1 MNDQKLE
8 NNVRKDA
15 AKVKKDIGGMV
26 EDSAAL
32 LSSFEDNVSHVTGK
46 AKSDLTNWV
55 EDGVSQLSTSFEKVT
70 SDASKTAV
78 NAADSVKKDVGRGL
92 RQYNAKAQ
100 KTADK
105 IPGGLGKQAASYP
118 WVAMSIALIIGLVL
132 GSLLN
137 PTRQH
142 HG

>member
-1 MNDQKLE
+1 
-8 NNVRKDA
+8 
-15 AKVKKDIGGMV
+15 
-26 EDSAAL
+26 
-32 LSSFEDNVSHVTGK
+32 
-46 AKSDLTNWV
+46 
-55 EDGVSQLSTSFEKVT
+55 LSTSFEKVT

-118 WVAMSIALIIGLVL
+118 WVAMSIALIIGLPVRKFTK
-132 GSLLN
+132 SYPTASWVILLSQPLYLQIGGN
-137 PTRQH
+137 
-142 HG
+142 